1 MIFAILQYMQ
11 PKKLEQYKYFQPI
24 AWTLCLSFAGFVMML
39 ALQLD
44 STVNKMEQS
53 TLNFEQRLQS
63 VEAAV
68 GIEQNTTT
76 QQ

>member
-1 MIFAILQYMQ
+1 MQ

-24 AWTLCLSFAGFVMML
+24 AWTVCISFAGFVGML
-39 ALQLD
+39 ALQLK
-44 STVNKMEQS
+44 TTIINLEQS
-53 TLNFEQRLQS
+53 TVSFEQRLQE

-68 GIEQNTTT
+68 GVNPAGT